1 MLIVSSTE
9 PLALRKL
16 LPPHRL
22 STMPE
27 RFGADVMWN
36 VKGEWWGV
44 QRKTV
49 KDLVASVLDGR
60 LAKEMGQMQQLAGKY
75 LIIEGTLT
83 WTTQHSTSGT
93 GGDLLTL
100 TTSSKYGTTNVTRRQ
115 LNGIVWS
122 VQNKGVHV
130 EYTRN
135 CPGTAGHLSMLL
147 EWSRK
152 EGHSS
157 LTRRPSPAGK
167 WGTPSNRE
175 YGEWVLQG
183 FPGVGPEIAK
193 NVWEMFGGVPLQ
205 WTVDLKELATVKG
218 VGKGKAQTMLDA
230 LRGVET
236 TGVGN
241 E

>member
-9 PLALRKL
+9 PLTLRKL
-16 LPPHRL
+16 LPPHKT
-22 STMPE
+22 SIMPE
-27 RFGADVMWN
+27 RFGADVIWN
-36 VKGEWWGV
+36 VKDEWWGA

-60 LAKEMGQMQQLAGKY
+60 IAKEIGQMQQLAGKY

-83 WTTQHSTSGT
+83 WTTQHSRSGT
-93 GGDLLTL
+93 ADDLLTL

-122 VQNKGVHV
+122 VQNRGVHV

-135 CPGTAGHLSMLL
+135 SPGTAAHLSMLV

-157 LTRRPSPAGK
+157 LTKRPNPVGK
-167 WGTPSNRE
+167 WGSPSNRE

-183 FPGVGPEIAK
+183 FPGVGPELAK
-193 NVWEMFGGVPLQ
+193 NIWEKYGRVPLQ
-205 WTVDLKELATVKG
+205 WEVGVNELATIKG
-218 VGKGKAQTMLDA
+218 IGKGKAQAMMDA
-230 LRGVET
+230 LGSVE
-236 TGVGN
+236 GVGA
-241 E
+241 